1 MTTGYTKNQVEMKVK
16 LTKEEVSSLKKFCD
30 EKLTKG
36 SVVINQQFTGI
47 GNITNV
53 MINDKPD
60 TVTDITDYS
69 NW

>member
-1 MTTGYTKNQVEMKVK
+1 MKVK

>member
-1 MTTGYTKNQVEMKVK
+1 MKVK

-53 MINDKPD
+53 MIDDKPD

>member
-1 MTTGYTKNQVEMKVK
+1 VTTGYTKNQVEMKVK

-53 MINDKPD
+53 MIDDKPD